1 MKISEVFTDLNFL
14 KTNLKSKF
22 AVFFKNN
29 DTSLDD
35 GINLLDGMFRSGF
48 EAYNEYELNVSPE
61 VFKAKVSWEFNNFW
75 ILHKNRIQAFMELNK
90 QTFKNAE
97 NYTITNRSNNSSSNS
112 GSSQD
117 ADGFA
122 GFDANNQDGQFQ
134 KHTNSSSG
142 SSTGESS
149 YTRINRTEAIGLLL
163 QNINLDIENIVNYVI
178 INYCITI
185 I

>member
-14 KTNLKSKF
+14 KNNLKTKF
-22 AVFFKNN
+22 SVFFKNN

-35 GINLLDGMFRSGF
+35 GIAILDGLFRSGF

-61 VFKAKVSWEFNNFW
+61 VFKSKVSWEFNNFW
-75 ILHKNRIQAFMELNK
+75 ILHKNRLQAFMELNK
-90 QTFKNAE
+90 ETFKNAE
-97 NYTITNRSNNSSSNS
+97 NYSITNRSNNTSNNS
-112 GSSQD
+112 GNSTD
-117 ADGFA
+117 ADGYA
-122 GFDANNQDGQFQ
+122 GFDLNNQDGQFQ
-134 KHTNSSSG
+134 KHTNTASSN
-142 SSTGESS
+142 SSADSS
-149 YTRINRTEAIGLLL
+149 YTRINRSEAIGLLL